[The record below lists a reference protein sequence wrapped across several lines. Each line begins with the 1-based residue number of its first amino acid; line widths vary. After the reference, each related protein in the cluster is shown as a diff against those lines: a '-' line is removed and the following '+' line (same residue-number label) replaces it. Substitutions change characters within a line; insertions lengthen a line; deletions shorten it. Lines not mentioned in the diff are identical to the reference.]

1 MFGRP
6 VPDCLD
12 GVAKVKEKN
21 MYAVL
26 ETGGKQYQ
34 VQVGDQVK
42 VEKLTSEV
50 GATVELDKVLALG
63 GETFKAGTPYV
74 EGASV
79 KATVLEQGKGKKILI
94 GKFRPKSGYRRTRG
108 HRQPYTLLKIEAINA

>member
-1 MFGRP
+1 
-6 VPDCLD
+6 
-12 GVAKVKEKN
+12 

-79 KATVLEQGKGKKILI
+79 KAAVLEQGKGKKILI